1 MNTRQK
7 VLLIILDGL
16 GAAPKNNG
24 NAVVLAQPE
33 SLISYW
39 SSSARTYLIASGEA
53 VGLPKNVKGNSE
65 VGHLNIGSGRTVYQS
80 LPRINNAIA
89 KGQLAQNNTLRE
101 AFAHAYKYGG
111 NIHLIGLL
119 SDGGVHSHIDHFKA
133 VVDYFSDANFPNNLY
148 IHAFTDGRDTPPSS
162 ALTYLSQIDRYC
174 LDRGIGKI
182 ATIIGRYYGMDRNNK
197 WDRTELAYDLLVK
210 GIGAE
215 YPTYQNALEHNY
227 SQNITDEFIEPAV
240 INKCKIAPNDAVILM
255 NYRADRILQ
264 LTEALISDDFSNFHR
279 EKIENLYV
287 AGMVEYRKNFP
298 QKVIFPKQYINL
310 TLGNVIDTEGKTQLR
325 IAETE
330 KFPHVTYFFNGGTSV
345 IYNNEDRIIIPS
357 PKVATYDQKPEMSAL
372 EITTILLDR
381 ISRNIY
387 DFIVVN
393 FANTDMVG
401 HTGNLEAGIKAV
413 KVVDY
418 CVRQLVQEF
427 TLRGGAV
434 IITSDHGNVEEMIN
448 LDTTEVDTEHSLNPV
463 PLIII
468 DGKTPS
474 KTLPYGSLKDIAPTI
489 LDLMGISKPS
499 DMTGQSLL
507 RTI

>member
-1 MNTRQK
+1 MSRKQK

-39 SSSARTYLIASGEA
+39 SSSPRTYLIASGEA

-133 VVDYFSDANFPNNLY
+133 VVDYFSGANFPNNLY

-227 SQNITDEFIEPAV
+227 SQNITDEFIEPVV

-279 EKIENLYV
+279 EKIKNLYV

>member
-1 MNTRQK
+1 MSRKQK

-39 SSSARTYLIASGEA
+39 SSSPRTYLIASGEA
-53 VGLPKNVKGNSE
+53 VGLPKNIKGNSE

-89 KGQLAQNNTLRE
+89 KGQLPQNNTLRE
-101 AFAHAYKYGG
+101 AYAHAYKYGS
-111 NIHLIGLL
+111 NVHLVGLL

-133 VVDYFSDANFPNNLY
+133 IVDYFSQQNFPNNLY
-148 IHAFTDGRDTPPSS
+148 IHAFTDGRDTSPNS
-162 ALTYLSQIDRYC
+162 ALSYLSDIDRYC

-182 ATIIGRYYGMDRNNK
+182 ATILGRYYGMDRNNK
-197 WDRTELAYDLLVK
+197 WDRTELAYNLLVN
-210 GIGAE
+210 GVGTE
-215 YPTYQNALEHNY
+215 YATYQNALENSY
-227 SQNITDEFIEPAV
+227 SQNITDEFIEPAI
-240 INKCKIAPNDAVILM
+240 INKAKITNNDVVIFM
-255 NYRADRILQ
+255 NYRADRALQ
-264 LTEALISDDFSNFHR
+264 LADAFTAEEFPGFLR
-279 EKIENLYV
+279 ERIKNLYLTS
-287 AGMVEYRKNFP
+287 MVEYRKNFP

-310 TLGNVIDTEGKTQLR
+310 TLGNVIDSEGKTQLR